1 MSDERFEEMDER
13 QRALARRLRK
23 TLRDSE
29 EAPDP
34 IASARLAQ
42 ARARAV
48 AATTRTRPRL
58 WVFGGGLTAAVLL
71 VALLVLSPPLQQ
83 ITPETSETAALEAMD
98 VLTDDLDNDF
108 YEDLEMYR
116 WLAQDNRA

>member
-1 MSDERFEEMDER
+1 VSDERFEELDER
-13 QRALARRLRK
+13 QRALALRLRK

-29 EAPDP
+29 DAPDP
-34 IASARLAQ
+34 TASARLAQ

-48 AATTRTRPRL
+48 AATTRTRPL

-116 WLAQDNRA
+116 WLAQDNRV